1 MGEWFQYSMR
11 FANKQGRL
19 SDRLVEMG
27 LAERQPKVLSD
38 GRNVTEYR
46 IFLDRFENYIGEE
59 ARKIFSHEFSLDPPL
74 TSLVIGEEENGNIYY
89 VNKWAPNDSL
99 SIAIG
104 KAVGIDK
111 ENIVETT
118 CSYTGGFQYIRW
130 YEWKDGQCTKDGSPV
145 YGMISSVNKNLLKE
159 VGNEYQVRLPIG
171 DENARWGS
179 FTVPKGNIT
188 FGEWADEEGN
198 AHRYGFS
205 VFFSEK
211 EIPVTFYGRKVNM
224 TPKEISDK
232 YYDSKENFRREM
244 SKPVKIEVSS
254 DKVTRKASQDGGY
267 FIVKVPC
274 TREMSE
280 NMELSVTS
288 GLFGVRN
295 AGNGN
300 YVVQIGNKGCTRGV
314 FVVENGSRVRK
325 ELKAVEIRD
334 GLLKAMAE
342 CSRGYSRELREQADI
357 EKPNM
362 PYVEESLNPTRNEDL
377 DFNDE
382 EIPF

>member
-1 MGEWFQYSMR
+1 MGEWFQYSMK

-19 SDRLVEMG
+19 SDKLVEMG
-27 LAERQPKVLSD
+27 LAERQPMVLPD
-38 GRNVTEYR
+38 GRNVTDYR

-59 ARKIFSHEFSLDPPL
+59 ARKIFSYEFEQDPPL
-74 TSLVIGEEENGNIYY
+74 TSLVVKEEENGNVYY

-99 SIAIG
+99 AIAIG
-104 KAVGIDK
+104 KAVGVDK

-118 CSYTGGFQYIRW
+118 CDYTGGFQYIKW

-145 YGMISSVNKNLLKE
+145 YGTITRISSNLLKE

-179 FTVPKGNIT
+179 FTVPKENVT
-188 FGEWADEEGN
+188 FGEWFDEGG
-198 AHRYGFS
+198 ASHKYGFS

-224 TPKEISDK
+224 TPEEISDK
-232 YYDSKENFRREM
+232 YYHSKEDFRKEM
-244 SKPVKIEVSS
+244 AKPVRIEVSS
-254 DKVTRKASQDGGY
+254 NKVTRKTSQDGGY

-274 TREMSE
+274 PREMSE
-280 NMELSVTS
+280 NEELSITANIYDVKD
-288 GLFGVRN
+288 

-300 YVVQIGNKGCTRGV
+300 YVVHIGEKGKIRGV
-314 FVVENGSRVRK
+314 FVVENGSRVKK
-325 ELKAVEIRD
+325 EFKTVEIRD
-334 GLLKAMAE
+334 GLLNAMATYPM
-342 CSRGYSRELREQADI
+342 SYSRELREQADI

-362 PYVEESLNPTRNEDL
+362 PYVEESLNPIRNEDL
-377 DFNDE
+377 DFNDD